1 MFQNQQR
8 VDTTQMKLVPIHV
21 TAIIFSDL
29 PSLALQRLGEQAIE
43 SEHSNIGLNMKAGEA
58 NQR

>member
-1 MFQNQQR
+1 
-8 VDTTQMKLVPIHV
+8 MKLVSCHV

-58 NQR
+58 KQR

>member
-1 MFQNQQR
+1 MLQNQQR
-8 VDTTQMKLVPIHV
+8 VDKTQMKLVPCHV

-29 PSLALQRLGEQAIE
+29 PSLALQRLREQAIE

-58 NQR
+58 NQK